1 MGVGRVLRQVKD
13 AGDTAGRVLRDKFH
27 RFADDLGE
35 AFGNFGRKTRGN
47 DSIDT
52 PGTSSSRP
60 DAPGGQPR
68 GEDGRFLP
76 NNDVPID
83 SRYDRPSGWRAGMRD
98 RTWDEA
104 SVDGVVTDPVTGE
117 VMDPNQPWVMGHAP
131 GYEFRHH
138 QRSAQER
145 GITREQFLDEYY
157 GDGNRFRPETPSTS
171 SRGDHELDWEDYI
184 GPGSPFI

>member
-1 MGVGRVLRQVKD
+1 MSIKPVIRQMKD
-13 AGDTAGRVLRDKFH
+13 AVDTAARVLRDNLD
-27 RFADDLGE
+27 RFARDMGE
-35 AFGNFGRKTRGN
+35 SFGNFGRRTRGN
-47 DSIDT
+47 DNIDT
-52 PGTSSSRP
+52 PGTNGSRP
-60 DAPGGQPR
+60 DAPTGQPR

-98 RTWDEA
+98 RVWDEA
-104 SVDGVVTDPVTGE
+104 RGPDGVVRDPVTRQP
-117 VMDPNQPWVMGHAP
+117 MNPNEPWVMGHEP

-157 GDGNRFRPETPSTS
+157 NQTRYRPETPTTS
-171 SRGDHELDWEDYI
+171 SRGTHELDWEDYV
-184 GPGSPFI
+184 GPGSPFV